1 MTEAV
6 VQACD
11 ALYAPN
17 SDATSRSQANKY
29 LSQWQISPESFEQA
43 TVILQ
48 NAASSPTPAPPY
60 VVILMSQTLRTKV
73 EYGAI
78 VAFIEHPEAEPR
90 IVGRPAYWDQRVIG
104 GYRVN

>member
-1 MTEAV
+1 MDAQEFVNLLRDEHSALRLACFNDDGECVGRGFGLVVDDDKRIAV
-6 VQACD
+6 MLTNCGD
-11 ALYAPN
+11 P
-17 SDATSRSQANKY
+17 
-29 LSQWQISPESFEQA
+29 
-43 TVILQ
+43 
-48 NAASSPTPAPPY
+48 
-60 VVILMSQTLRTKV
+60 LRTKV